1 MISFCGILLIVAAY
15 LVVPG
20 IGGIFLQGQFLAFS
34 WESAEYI
41 VTEKLVGMKVQI
53 LANNYPSK
61 LHVEPHE
68 VHVQQSEYSK
78 FETGSDVT

>member
-41 VTEKLVGMKVQI
+41 VTGEVGWDESPN
-53 LANNYPSK
+53 LG
-61 LHVEPHE
+61 E
-68 VHVQQSEYSK
+68 
-78 FETGSDVT
+78 